1 MRAFLEVVR
10 LELKALVRSKTA
22 LFLLVASVAWM
33 VAFPSLVRGDG
44 TAAGLREL
52 DVHFSLG
59 GVFALLV
66 VALLA
71 SATGSLARERA
82 AKRLQLTLVRPV
94 GRVALILGKAVAH
107 VAVGAAVLAVA
118 CGILASRVD
127 CATPCSHVLSPILPS
142 VQAEAEQMYA
152 FYMADTNTP
161 SAVRHAPK
169 ATVLR
174 LLANRAIDRY
184 ETVGT
189 NAVARW
195 RFAAPGDAVRIR
207 FTNPF
212 EMRQDVCGVFRS
224 GTAECAVSNIT
235 QAIVVVPFKGADAEL
250 AFENRGTSALMLRPR
265 RDVNVLATADS
276 FLGNLLRAYVVLV
289 SVLALVVSLGL
300 FLGAGLS
307 RPVALFVAF
316 VTLAVG
322 EMSPSVVEQYPD
334 ELETNLPDRIGLVI
348 TRFAASVTRPV
359 SAFSPL
365 EALAKD
371 ECVEPSRVLGL
382 AFANLVGLPVLLAL
396 LGAFVLPRKQ
406 DDLV

>member
-1 MRAFLEVVR
+1 MRTFLEVVR

-22 LFLLVASVAWM
+22 LFLLAASVAWTL
-33 VAFPSLVRGDG
+33 ALPRLVRGDG
-44 TAAGLREL
+44 TAAGAREL

-71 SATGSLARERA
+71 SAIGSLARERA

-94 GRVALILGKAVAH
+94 GRAALILGKAAAH
-107 VAVGAAVLAVA
+107 VAVGASVLAVA
-118 CGILASRVD
+118 CAVLAMRVD
-127 CATPCSHVLSPILPS
+127 CSTPCRHVLSPVLPS
-142 VQAEAEQMYA
+142 VQEAAAKAYA
-152 FYMADTNTP
+152 RCLADTNTP
-161 SAVRHAPK
+161 AVVRHAPK

-174 LLANRAIDRY
+174 LLANRELDRY

-189 NAVARW
+189 NEVVRW

-207 FTNPF
+207 FTNPY
-212 EMRQDVCGVFRS
+212 EMRQEVRGVFRS
-224 GTAECAVSNIT
+224 GAAELAVSNVT
-235 QAIVVVPFKGADAEL
+235 QSVLLVPFRGGSDEL
-250 AFENRGTSALMLRPR
+250 VFENRGAQALMLRPR
-265 RDVNVLATADS
+265 RDVSVLVEADA
-276 FLGNLLRAYVVLV
+276 FLFNLLRAYVVLV
-289 SVLALVVSLGL
+289 SVLSLVVSLGL

-316 VTLAVG
+316 VALAVG

-334 ELETNLPDRIGLVI
+334 ELGAGLGDRIGLAI

-365 EALAKD
+365 EALATD

-382 AFANLVGLPVLLAL
+382 ALANLVGIPLAL
-396 LGAFVLPRKQ
+396 AFLGAFVLPRKQ